1 MKAQAAYGEGG
12 YNSGE
17 TSRYLGL
24 IDWVD
29 WSKCDGPDNCRKLSK
44 SYTSQTGELNWDRE
58 DAGTLFSK
66 DLRDGGSYR
75 VRSETQLGENA
86 KVTTFCSISE
96 FRQNAYGS
104 YPIDGKAPLYIHIP
118 GSYKKDGWDNV
129 YQRFDKGTRT
139 GIAAGIG
146 RANGGR
152 ARFDVSCEAFL
163 VTDNENNER
172 REIPIQG
179 LVFADAEV
187 TSGNE
192 TSYIIPAKIDR
203 SRSVEWRQLDYNRV
217 PGDNTKIKLEYG
229 PNNGSDRPDNSL
241 FYAFNP
247 QKHQYLWEYSSLA
260 NLLDRNNAIKF
271 IGQSETDQVFQPV
284 SVLYASNANGAYVD
298 MEVKGGNY
306 FAIGVVLGGDS
317 SDGPASYGKAGA
329 IVQPQISGQKIT
341 HTIENLKDAP
351 KAVVSAGAP
360 PFLGVNGPDLEAQ
373 FFSKNYWN
381 TLLNDDLYNSTS
393 NGDAYSRAVFDDED
407 AITKPLLVTAQPG
420 TFKKTIKCKPAPGEK
435 QTNVSGWLDWNA
447 DGHFTNSERSVTVC
461 GNNNQATLSWNVTPE
476 MLPGAGKTIEKSML
490 RLMATTEPTA
500 KYSFNSLLPDGEVE
514 DHAVTLVRPTL
525 TVTKQILSSNGQP
538 KNDADRAGFGFT
550 ANVPN
555 TTFPQVP
562 LTPQK
567 LIDIVAQQ
575 TTSGTQ
581 SAAAKAGTA
590 SWPLAFNNLKPELT
604 DAGQTAPIVNAT
616 VSETPKTGYQMVPN
630 TRCEVAEKNQKFTT
644 VKAYNVAASMN
655 QRKPVYMDQADTYAW
670 PEEIS
675 PNVTSSK
682 KNAFSVELSPVSVMN
697 CTVSNQPYGQ
707 ISVKPTVDTSEV
719 NPPMQIDSELQF
731 AGTYSC
737 TAPTVGPFKG
747 AAKVDGTWGPVK
759 ADNVWTSDPKKDL
772 IPAGASCTITQ
783 TAITSTSQGGAN
795 PAKPVAG
802 SAAYSWK
809 NPVEY
814 QTTNTITAAA
824 GLIGEQ
830 VNMVTAVNKVELA
843 PNTTL
848 RWTKVDEKHKLLTGA
863 VFSLKTTDAKNT
875 EQTVADITDCVAD
888 SAGKCEG
895 SDKDPEAGKYKVE
908 NVPAG
913 KWELT
918 ETAAPAG
925 FAKLTQPVKGTVEPA
940 DLTSGKDVGE
950 VVNTRITAEFLP
962 TLPITGGLSTT
973 IFLLIGASAIVAA
986 AVTGVISVKRRERGG
1001 ATH

>member
-1 MKAQAAYGEGG
+1 MKAEAAFGEGG

-29 WSKCDGPDNCRKLSK
+29 WSAYDGLGNQNKLEKQELVYAES
-44 SYTSQTGELNWDRE
+44 STGIKK
-58 DAGTLFSK
+58 TLESCGQEILTLVTDTK
-66 DLRDGGSYR
+66 LR
-75 VRSETQLGENA
+75 VRHGLVRRLWRLPTVRSRIIRRIGEELEPRKCVA
-86 KVTTFCSISE
+86 E
-96 FRQNAYGS
+96 
-104 YPIDGKAPLYIHIP
+104 YPH
-118 GSYKKDGWDNV
+118 SRFVQKDGWDDV
-129 YQRFDKGTRT
+129 YQRYEKASET
-139 GIAAGIG
+139 GLPVGIG
-146 RANGGR
+146 RAIGGR
-152 ARFDVSCEAFL
+152 ARFDISCRAEL
-163 VTDNENNER
+163 KTNGET
-172 REIPIQG
+172 REIPING
-179 LVFADAEV
+179 LVFAEAE
-187 TSGNE
+187 SMNRGE
-192 TSYIIPAKIDR
+192 SAYIVPAKIDQR
-203 SRSVEWRQLDYNRV
+203 KSVSWHKLEYHQS
-217 PGDNTKIKLEYG
+217 PGDDIRVELEYG
-229 PNNGSDRPDNSL
+229 PNSGSDQVQNL
-241 FYAFNP
+241 VGYNP
-247 QKHQYLWEYSSLA
+247 LKHNYLWEYSTLA
-260 NLLDRNNAIKF
+260 NKLDPANAVKFVGPKQGETRNK
-271 IGQSETDQVFQPV
+271 FQPV
-284 SVLYASNANGAYVD
+284 TTLFASNSNGAYID
-298 MEVKGGNY
+298 LAGGGSKY
-306 FAIGVVLGGDS
+306 IAVGVVLGADMG
-317 SDGPASYGKAGA
+317 DGPETYGKAGA
-329 IVQPQISGQKIT
+329 IVQPQISGEKIT
-341 HTIENLKDAP
+341 QTIENLKDAP

-360 PFLGVNGPDLEAQ
+360 PFLGVNGPDSDTQ
-373 FFSKNYWN
+373 FFGKNLWRS
-381 TLLNDDLYNSTS
+381 LRNDDSFNSTS
-393 NGDAYSRAVFDDED
+393 DGDAYSRAVFDDED

-420 TFKKTIKCKPAPGEK
+420 TFTKTIKCKPAPRG

-447 DGHFTNSERSVTVC
+447 DGHFSNGERSNTVC

-538 KNDADRAGFGFT
+538 KNDADRSGFGFT
-550 ANVPN
+550 ANVPD
-555 TTFPQVP
+555 TTFPKVLSAKQ
-562 LTPQK
+562 
-567 LIDIVAQQ
+567 LIGVLATQ
-575 TTSGTQ
+575 TTSAQNT
-581 SAAAKAGTA
+581 AIAKAGTV
-590 SWPLAFNNLKPELT
+590 SWPLAFKNLAPEIA
-604 DAGQTAPIVNAT
+604 DAGQTTPLVTAN
-616 VSETPKTGYQMVPN
+616 VSETPKTGYQMAPN

-644 VKAYNVAASMN
+644 VKAYDVAASMN
-655 QRKPVYMDQADTYAW
+655 QRTPVYMDQADTYAW
-670 PEEIS
+670 PEEIA

-707 ISVKPTVDTSEV
+707 ISVKPTVDTSEAGSH
-719 NPPMQIDSELQF
+719 PQIDSELQF
-731 AGTYSC
+731 AGTYTC

-759 ADNVWTSDPKKDL
+759 AGNVWTSDPKKDL

-783 TAITSTSQGGAN
+783 TAITSTSQGGTN

-824 GLIGEQ
+824 ELIGEQ
-830 VNMVTAVNKVELA
+830 INMVTAVNKVELA

-863 VFSLKTTDAKNT
+863 VFSLKTTDVNQAVNT
-875 EQTVADITDCVAD
+875 VNNIADCVAD
-888 SAGKCEG
+888 SEEKCQG
-895 SDKDPEAGKYKVE
+895 PDKDPEAGKYKVE

-925 FAKLTQPVKGTVEPA
+925 FTKLTQPVKGTVEPA
-940 DLTSGKDVGE
+940 DLTSGKDAGK

-973 IFLLIGASAIVAA
+973 IFLLIGAAVIVAA